1 MKVDAEGN
9 VWVAT
14 MLPSGADPRTNGG
27 LTILSPTGEV
37 LQFLEIDVGSPTPL
51 PSNLCFAGEDRRTAY
66 VTCGASGLL
75 VTVRSTVAGLAPSF
89 GDASA

>member
-14 MLPSGADPRTNGG
+14 MLPNGADPRSSGG
-27 LTILSPTGEV
+27 LTIVSPEGEI
-37 LQFLEIDVGSPTPL
+37 LQFLEIDVGRPTPL
-51 PSNLCFAGEDRRTAY
+51 PSNLCFAGEDRRTVY

-75 VTVRSTVAGLAPSF
+75 VKVRSNVAGHALAF
-89 GDASA
+89 GGGPA

>member
-14 MLPSGADPRTNGG
+14 MLPNGADPRVSGG
-27 LTILSPTGEV
+27 LTIVSPSGEV
-37 LQFLEIDVGSPTPL
+37 LQFLQIDVGSPTPL
-51 PSNLCFAGEDRRTAY
+51 TSNFCFAGEDRRTVY

-75 VTVRSTVAGLAPSF
+75 VRVRSRVAGLALAF
-89 GDASA
+89 AGALA